1 MAFELFLILA
11 GSALI
16 ISAKIARIH
25 QRHSDKQYSENREDF
40 IQDAQVFAARAKQ
53 IIGKR

>member
-1 MAFELFLILA
+1 MTFELFLILA

-16 ISAKIARIH
+16 ISAKISRIH
-25 QRHSDKQYSENREDF
+25 QRHSDKKYSENREDF

>member
-1 MAFELFLILA
+1 MTFELFLILA

-16 ISAKIARIH
+16 ISANIARIH
-25 QRHSDKQYSENREDF
+25 QRHSDKQYSEHREDF

-53 IIGKR
+53 IIGKH

>member
-1 MAFELFLILA
+1 MTFELFLILT

-16 ISAKIARIH
+16 ISAKIARIY
-25 QRHSDKQYSENREDF
+25 QWHSDKQYSDNREDF